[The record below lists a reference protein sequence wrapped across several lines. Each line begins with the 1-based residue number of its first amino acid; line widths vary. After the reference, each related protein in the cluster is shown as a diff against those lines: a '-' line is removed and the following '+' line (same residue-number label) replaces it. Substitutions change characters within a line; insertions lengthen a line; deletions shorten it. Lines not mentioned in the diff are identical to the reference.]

1 MTSPAQAKAE
11 DPPKDVEPP
20 GQPAATETGNR
31 GGEASTSASGP
42 SLAEPTGNDHT
53 AKWKVY
59 TSLAKKLV
67 AQRKLVEAEKY
78 LKQALAEAKQG
89 FGEDDPHVAG
99 ACNNLAELHRLK
111 KDFHA
116 AEVLYQESV
125 DKMRRCF
132 GDGDIRVGAAL
143 HNMAG
148 LYMSMDPP
156 DLDRAEG
163 VFRQALDVKRRAV
176 GEKHAEYVQT
186 LVALAELKR
195 RQGSTADALL
205 LFKESAD
212 VLQHQDP
219 TFSASNVLQ
228 YTQLAS
234 VLMGAGQLGEA
245 EALLNQLL
253 LHVETVKGAD
263 HTDVGLICQETA
275 VLMERTKRL
284 PQARD
289 LLQRALDIRAAKYK
303 DALHPALVDPLL
315 ALAAVELKQSDT
327 ASWQRAFNIASR
339 ARDIIQGNV
348 KALESRFAL
357 AKKVESRLATAPG
370 WPTTSFIGRTLLS
383 FFPPK
388 ALDPKDDAKVNLAFL
403 LTSAK
408 LATALR
414 LMSHAER
421 NLKRDQEAEET
432 LVTAMR
438 IFGGSHIRTCL
449 ESMYADT
456 DDTMESDLGSAVA
469 INVKTSV
476 VKRVLE
482 SYAAC
487 SVHLAELVKK
497 REDRNEHGDD
507 AADVAALQNG
517 ARELR
522 ARAVAA
528 H

>member
-1 MTSPAQAKAE
+1 MAEESCINCQNPNFTVVPAQLQSKQRLAREDTSWYKWAGAGATLVALPMTSPAQAKAE
-11 DPPKDVEPP
+11 DLPKNVTPPA
-20 GQPAATETGNR
+20 QPAD
-31 GGEASTSASGP
+31 
-42 SLAEPTGNDHT
+42 AET
-53 AKWKVY
+53 AKWKIY

-116 AEVLYQESV
+116 AEVLYQECV
-125 DKMRRCF
+125 DKMQRCF

-156 DLDRAEG
+156 HLDRAEG

-234 VLMGAGQLGEA
+234 VLMGAGQFGEA

-263 HTDVGLICQETA
+263 HTDVGLVCQEMA
-275 VLMERTKRL
+275 LLMERTKRL

-303 DALHPALVDPLL
+303 DSLHPALVEPLL
-315 ALAAVELKQSDT
+315 ALASVELRQSDT

-348 KALESRFAL
+348 RSLESRFA
-357 AKKVESRLATAPG
+357 TASPG
-370 WPTTSFIGRTLLS
+370 WFTSLPSLFS
-383 FFPPK
+383 SSPAK
-388 ALDPKDDAKVNLAFL
+388 ALDPKDEAKVNLAFL
-403 LTSAK
+403 LSSAR
-408 LATALR
+408 LASALR

-421 NLKRDQEAEET
+421 NLKRHEEAEET

-438 IFGGSHIRTCL
+438 VFGGSHIRTCL

-476 VKRVLE
+476 VKKAVN
-482 SYAAC
+482 AAPTKET
-487 SVHLAELVKK
+487 AK
-497 REDRNEHGDD
+497 RNTI
-507 AADVAALQNG
+507 AKALLFKQDV
-517 ARELR
+517 
-522 ARAVAA
+522 
-528 H
+528 